1 MYTGPYNLSKGRDLP
16 PVLFIEVHVNVP
28 DVGLNEL
35 IECDQEGVQ
44 VEPPQALVQATLLL
58 LCQACCEVG
67 GNGVKRLLQ
76 GGWEEWWEEIV
87 SHDVM
92 WS

>member
-16 PVLFIEVHVNVP
+16 PVLFIGVHVNVP

-44 VEPPQALVQATLLL
+44 VTPPQALVQATLLL
-58 LCQACCEVG
+58 LFQVCCELS
-67 GNGVKRLLQ
+67 GNGVK
-76 GGWEEWWEEIV
+76 
-87 SHDVM
+87 
-92 WS
+92 

>member
-1 MYTGPYNLSKGRDLP
+1 M
-16 PVLFIEVHVNVP
+16 P

-44 VEPPQALVQATLLL
+44 VEPLQALVQATLLL
-58 LCQACCEVG
+58 LCQVCCEVG

-76 GGWEEWWEEIV
+76 GGWEE
-87 SHDVM
+87 
-92 WS
+92 